1 MMFESEESEEG
12 QGLLFECHLQ
22 TSNCGPI
29 VSKAASPLDFA
40 LQATQMLLICCSPT
54 FVCWS
59 LQLFSN
65 LSASADNVAFR
76 QRPKWSVVR
85 F

>member
-40 LQATQMLLICCSPT
+40 LQATQMLLN
-54 FVCWS
+54 
-59 LQLFSN
+59 LDLLFSN
-65 LSASADNVAFR
+65 LCLLVFAIVFKFICICR
-76 QRPKWSVVR
+76 
-85 F
+85 

>member
-40 LQATQMLLICCSPT
+40 LQATRMLLICCSPT
-54 FVCWS
+54 FVC
-59 LQLFSN
+59 
-65 LSASADNVAFR
+65 LSVAIVFKFICICR
-76 QRPKWSVVR
+76 
-85 F
+85 